1 MRRPVRSLAWVGVAG
16 ALALTSSLAAATP
29 SAAAPGGGE
38 CTLNGTASFD
48 GSGLTTTSA
57 PFTYNFAGDLSGCNS
72 NNNAPASGTVK
83 AGTAYQLSVPYT
95 VNGVTYSATYAL
107 PEPSGTGSCA
117 QSTTSGVAL
126 ATWSDGS
133 NTVISYNTTGAAAE
147 IVLQGTV
154 VPSVDT
160 VLMSFTGPTP
170 PPRPPPAVSHGPD
183 FAAGDGALGQLVF
196 ATTTPQAC
204 QTGLASAAISG
215 VVGIGSTS

>member
-83 AGTAYQLSVPYT
+83 AGTAYQVTVPYA
-95 VNGVTYSATYAL
+95 VNGITYSATYTL
-107 PEPSGTGSCA
+107 PEPTGTGSCA
-117 QSTTSGVAL
+117 QSTTSGFAVSR
-126 ATWSDGS
+126 WSDGT
-133 NTVISYNTTGAAAE
+133 NTGIRYNTTGAGAE
-147 IVLQGTV
+147 IALQGTV
-154 VPSVDT
+154 VPSVQT
-160 VLMSFTGPTP
+160 VLVSFTGPTP
-170 PPRPPPAVSHGPD
+170 PTAAAPSVASGPD
-183 FAAGDGALGQLVF
+183 FAVDDG
-196 ATTTPQAC
+196 
-204 QTGLASAAISG
+204 
-215 VVGIGSTS
+215 